1 MSYNGW
7 KNYQTWNVA
16 LWIGNDEGLYNLAKG
31 FDTYHDFVT
40 SMRDEFAQVETP
52 DKVAYNDSGLDYE
65 RLDEMMEELS

>member
-1 MSYNGW
+1 M
-7 KNYQTWNVA
+7 
-16 LWIGNDEGLYNLAKG
+16 KG
-31 FDTYHDFVT
+31 FTILQKDSDTYHDFVT